1 MDIRKSRLETVELM
15 TVHNK
20 LTSAY
25 QGRTVLV
32 TGHTGFKGSWLTLWL
47 ESLGAKVIG
56 YSLDPPT
63 DPSFFQVTGLSDR
76 ILDIRGEILDRVRIS
91 NVIKKYRPEYIFH
104 LAAQPLVRLSYQHPL
119 DTFNVNVMGT
129 AHILE
134 SVRNLQYPVTC
145 VCITSDKCYANR
157 ECDYAYREDD
167 PLGGYDPYSAS
178 KAAAELVIAS
188 YRKSFFSSGDG
199 PRVSVSSVRAGN
211 IIGGGDWAEDR
222 IVPDCV
228 RALVQG
234 NAVEIRNPRAVRPWQ
249 FVLDPLFG
257 YLWLAHKMREEPD
270 TYADAWNF
278 GPDHSN
284 TVDVRTLT
292 EKILREW
299 GCGTWKIP
307 PQCENIPH
315 EAGYLKLDSTKSME
329 KLGWNPAYAIDEAVQ
344 KTMRWYREFYNA
356 NNDMY
361 QFSLKQ
367 VRTYMTDV
375 RITEQ

>member
-20 LTSAY
+20 LTGAY

-56 YSLDPPT
+56 YGLDPPT

-119 DTFNVNVMGT
+119 DTFNVNVLGT

-134 SVRNLQYPVTC
+134 SLRKLQYPVTC

-211 IIGGGDWAEDR
+211 IIGGGTGQKTGLSRTVCERSFRGIRLRSGIHGQSDR
-222 IVPDCV
+222 GNSSLILSSAISGSLTKCGKSRIRMQMPGISVPII
-228 RALVQG
+228 Q
-234 NAVEIRNPRAVRPWQ
+234 I
-249 FVLDPLFG
+249 PL
-257 YLWLAHKMREEPD
+257 
-270 TYADAWNF
+270 TYALLPRKFSGNGAAAHGRSPPSAKIF
-278 GPDHSN
+278 LTKPVISN
-284 TVDVRTLT
+284 LTVQNP
-292 EKILREW
+292 
-299 GCGTWKIP
+299 WK
-307 PQCENIPH
+307 N
-315 EAGYLKLDSTKSME
+315 
-329 KLGWNPAYAIDEAVQ
+329 
-344 KTMRWYREFYNA
+344 
-356 NNDMY
+356 
-361 QFSLKQ
+361 
-367 VRTYMTDV
+367 
-375 RITEQ
+375 